1 MTSFG
6 VLPSGKRICPRTST
20 WAEARGAVSP
30 ARIIANAKASAQR
43 ITLAEFMDVPP
54 CRAACP
60 GRIATEELFPVEPV
74 TYAWFNIKTSKWA
87 RKKEGGDLVAAP
99 SCMLPVFP
107 GRKKLEVDA
116 EHQLQNASA
125 V

>member
-30 ARIIANAKASAQR
+30 ARIIAAAKASAQR
-43 ITLAEFMDVPP
+43 IALLEFMDAPP

-60 GRIATEELFPVEPV
+60 DRIASEELFPAEPV
-74 TYAWFNIKTSKWA
+74 TLASLTSKLA
-87 RKKEGGDLVAAP
+87 NGRAKKKGATMWPPPLSCYRHPPGGE
-99 SCMLPVFP
+99 
-107 GRKKLEVDA
+107 KKLKVDR
-116 EHQLQNASA
+116 EH
-125 V
+125 

>member
-30 ARIIANAKASAQR
+30 ARIIAAAKASAQR
-43 ITLAEFMDVPP
+43 IALLEFMDAPP

-60 GRIATEELFPVEPV
+60 NRIAREDVFHAEPV
-74 TYAWFNIKTSKWA
+74 TLTILKSKLA
-87 RKKEGGDLVAAP
+87 NGLVKKIRVTTGPPSLSCYLHPPGG
-99 SCMLPVFP
+99 
-107 GRKKLEVDA
+107 KK
-116 EHQLQNASA
+116 S
-125 V
+125 